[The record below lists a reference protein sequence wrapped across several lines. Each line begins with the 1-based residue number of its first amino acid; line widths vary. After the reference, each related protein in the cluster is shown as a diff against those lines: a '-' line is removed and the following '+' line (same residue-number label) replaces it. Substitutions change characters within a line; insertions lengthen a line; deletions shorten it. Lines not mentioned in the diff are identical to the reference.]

1 MTTEYTGQ
9 DGLSGRRSSKGAG
22 ILLLFITLLFSGI
35 ASPCHAFDV
44 TFRSTA
50 TVSGSSV
57 TLADIADLDDH
68 SELANALAKQT
79 VATSPEAGQKSILET
94 NSIVHKLTK
103 TITAPSEVKWRG
115 AGTVTIER
123 QGVTVTPHSIQE
135 VIETYIAKHATSL
148 PGAKYTFAPKDPPLP
163 FLVPVGDLQWEVIPS
178 TPGIIGSNRFSL
190 IGRID
195 TQVVKNFSVRGTL
208 EVSAPV
214 AVAVSNLRRDDI
226 ITETQIH
233 MVPQDISTLKAPCLQ
248 ASQVVGKKLLRSI
261 KAGSVIDLASVEFPP
276 MVKKG
281 TPVKIFCQKN
291 GIELTAAGIAKT
303 DGKQDQI
310 IKVKNISSDKEIFG
324 RVTAPGLVEVQI

>member
-1 MTTEYTGQ
+1 MTTKHLGPAGFT
-9 DGLSGRRSSKGAG
+9 SRRSHKGVGTLFLLTA
-22 ILLLFITLLFSGI
+22 LLFWGA
-35 ASPCHAFDV
+35 ASLCHAVDV

-50 TVSGSSV
+50 SVSDPSV

-79 VATSPEAGQKSILET
+79 VATSPEAGQKNTLET

-103 TITAPSEVKWRG
+103 TLATPSEVKWHG
-115 AGTVTIER
+115 AGTVTVER

-135 VIETYIAKHATSL
+135 VIETFIAKHATSL
-148 PGAKYTFAPKDPPLP
+148 PGAKYTFTPKDPPLP

-195 TQVVKNFSVRGTL
+195 NQVVKNFSVRGTL

-214 AVAVSNLRRDDI
+214 AVAVSNLRREDT
-226 ITETQIH
+226 ITATQIH
-233 MVPQDISTLKAPCLQ
+233 MAPMDISTLKAPCLQ
-248 ASQVVGKKLLRSI
+248 ASQVIGKKLIRSI
-261 KAGSVIDLASVEFPP
+261 KAGSVIDLASIEFPP

-291 GIELTAAGIAKT
+291 GIELTATGIAKT

-324 RVTAPGLVEVQI
+324 RVTGPGLVEVQI